1 MKLKNF
7 IAVISLAAASMS
19 APVLANYSC
28 KGKVSSVSLG
38 ANSRLYASI
47 DGVVSNGGICFL
59 NDSAKGEF
67 CHAVYSSLLV
77 ALSAQ
82 KEVVV
87 YFSKGTAADCNK
99 GSWVTF
105 EDHGFYHFSLK
116 K

>member
-1 MKLKNF
+1 MTFKKL
-7 IAVISLAAASMS
+7 IASFSLIAASVS
-19 APVLANYSC
+19 TPVFANYSC
-28 KGKVSSVSLG
+28 KGKVSSVSLRE
-38 ANSRLYASI
+38 NSRLYASI

-59 NDSAKGEF
+59 NDSEKGKF

-87 YFSKGTAADCNK
+87 YFSKGTSANCNK

>member
-1 MKLKNF
+1 MKFKKL
-7 IAVISLAAASMS
+7 IASISLVAASIS
-19 APVLANYSC
+19 APAFANYSC

-59 NDSAKGEF
+59 NDSEKGKF
-67 CHAVYSSLLV
+67 CNAVYSSLLV
-77 ALSAQ
+77 ALGAQ

-105 EDHGFYHFSLK
+105 EDHGFYHISLK